1 MLFCRWRSLVA
12 DSSDSEIV
20 FAVEEAP
27 EGGFVA
33 RALGVPIFTEADT
46 FEELHAKVREAV
58 KCHFEETEG
67 PKVIRLHLVKDEV
80 LIP

>member
-1 MLFCRWRSLVA
+1 MGDSA
-12 DSSDSEIV
+12 DTEIV

-46 FEELHAKVREAV
+46 LEELHVNVREAV
-58 KCHFEETEG
+58 GCHFDEAEG
-67 PKVIRLHLVKDEV
+67 PKVIRLHLVKDEI
-80 LIP
+80 LTR